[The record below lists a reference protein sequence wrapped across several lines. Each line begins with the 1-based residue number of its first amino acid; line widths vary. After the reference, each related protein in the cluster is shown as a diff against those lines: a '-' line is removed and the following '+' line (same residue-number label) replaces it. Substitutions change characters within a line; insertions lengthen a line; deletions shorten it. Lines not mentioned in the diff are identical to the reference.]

1 MPLTQVYGGL
11 EEDPRNEPGVVGFL
25 SLSCIRVF
33 TLLEEDAIV
42 VEHLEH
48 GPDQSG
54 SVRISPEWPGG
65 WVAWAL
71 GGVGVRAAKCANRHP
86 IHPNHLSLTYVP
98 LQDAFLLSSRALL
111 APDGVRWRIAASVFS
126 RWCL

>member
-54 SVRISPEWPGG
+54 SVRSGQEGGWPGHSGG
-65 WVAWAL
+65 WGCGRQSA
-71 GGVGVRAAKCANRHP
+71 P
-86 IHPNHLSLTYVP
+86 IATQSIRT
-98 LQDAFLLSSRALL
+98 
-111 APDGVRWRIAASVFS
+111 I
-126 RWCL
+126 CL

>member
-54 SVRISPEWPGG
+54 SVRSGQEGGWPGHS
-65 WVAWAL
+65 

>member
-65 WVAWAL
+65 WPGHS
-71 GGVGVRAAKCANRHP
+71 GGCGRQSAP
-86 IHPNHLSLTYVP
+86 IATQSIRT
-98 LQDAFLLSSRALL
+98 
-111 APDGVRWRIAASVFS
+111 I
-126 RWCL
+126 CL